1 MAEKLSKESMQCNK
15 PRPANDGKHKRVV
28 KACANGQEKIVRYGA
43 KGYSSNY
50 SPEARK
56 QYRKR
61 HTKEAN
67 SSKLTAGWWAFHDL
81 WSKGSTVFREGKSS
95 GKGER
100 FAKKGNALRNA
111 MK

>member
-1 MAEKLSKESMQCNK
+1 MIKKSSMPCNK
-15 PRPANDGKHKRVV
+15 PKAANDGVHKRVV

-50 SPEARK
+50 SPEARA

-61 HTKEAN
+61 HAKEAN
-67 SSKLTAGWWAFHDL
+67 SSKLTAGWWAYHDL
-81 WSKGSTVFREGKSS
+81 WSKGSKVYREGTKS

-100 FAKKGNALRNA
+100 FK
-111 MK
+111 